1 MTKPGAVVFALLALL
16 GTLVWYRGANQ
27 PDLNDKDRVQ
37 KDDVVSLSS
46 GTSLSNSELS
56 TPSRESN
63 SPAPSSHKP
72 SQALSN
78 YKPSLASSSES
89 SPPPA
94 PFGKDSLSSTTSS
107 EGTSSQSPH
116 YLIFI
121 IVLSTCSKGGR
132 DARDTIRKTWA
143 QDCRNKV
150 PPVLIKFAIG
160 TVGLSSSEIGN
171 LTAEDKV
178 HGDLLL
184 LTNLHDTYSNLT
196 RKVLY
201 SFVWADQNVNFSY
214 LLKVD
219 DDTFIYIDDL
229 HKEAHRYYQN
239 GVNRLYWGRYNWKA
253 YPITTPNHKWAE
265 PHWFL
270 CDHYLPYAFG
280 SGYIIS
286 ADLIHKIAITA
297 DYLQLYNS
305 EDVSV
310 GVWLAAYKIQRKDD
324 SHFHHFQYSQNYH
337 PCPGHSCW
345 FITTTPQNMYKLH
358 SQL

>member
-1 MTKPGAVVFALLALL
+1 MTGRMCRRVTKPGAVVFALLTLI
-16 GTLVWYRGANQ
+16 GTLVWHRGANQ

-46 GTSLSNSELS
+46 GTSLSSSELS
-56 TPSRESN
+56 TPLRESN
-63 SPAPSSHKP
+63 SPAPSNHKP

-78 YKPSLASSSES
+78 YSNYKPSLATSSKSSSS
-89 SPPPA
+89 R
-94 PFGKDSLSSTTSS
+94 
-107 EGTSSQSPH
+107 SPH

-121 IVLSTCSKGGR
+121 IVLSTCSEGGR
-132 DARDTIRKTWA
+132 DARDTIRKTWV
-143 QDCRNKV
+143 QDCHNKV
-150 PPVLIKFAIG
+150 PPVLVKFSIG

-184 LTNLHDTYSNLT
+184 LTNLHDAYSNIT

-219 DDTFIYIDDL
+219 DDTFIYMDDL

-239 GVNRLYWGRYNWKA
+239 GVDRLYWGRYNWKA

-286 ADLIHKIAITA
+286 ADLIHKIAITS